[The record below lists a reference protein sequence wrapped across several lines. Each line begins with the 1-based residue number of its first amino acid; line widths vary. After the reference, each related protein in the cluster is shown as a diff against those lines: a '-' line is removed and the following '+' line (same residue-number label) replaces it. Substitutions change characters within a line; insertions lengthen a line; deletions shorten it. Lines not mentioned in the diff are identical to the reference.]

1 MPDEREQ
8 LLATLDQ
15 LRERLNQTPSL
26 PGATVAKLRAT
37 LVDIEAALGGKE
49 PASPQRFTERLSQA
63 ALEFEAS
70 HPMLS
75 GNLGSIIDALGR
87 MGI

>member
-15 LRERLNQTPSL
+15 LRLRLDQIPSL
-26 PGATVAKLRAT
+26 PPATVAKLRAT
-37 LVDIEAALGGKE
+37 LADIEAALAGKKSTSE
-49 PASPQRFTERLSQA
+49 HGLGERLNQA

-70 HPMLS
+70 HPVLS
-75 GNLGSIIDALGR
+75 GTLGGIIDALGR